1 MLDWVKERLGLQS
14 RGASAARDNTAG
26 PAKQTTLDS
35 LRYVVFD
42 TELTSLDAR
51 SNRLLS
57 IGAVA
62 MDGTRIRLGEQFY
75 RVVNPGES
83 VPGASVLIHQ
93 LRSEDVGA
101 AEPFAKVRDD
111 LRQFIA
117 GAVLVGHFVKIDLKI
132 LRKELGGASRLA
144 NPAVDTMRVYRWILS
159 KGRYSE
165 DLAAKLEQTD
175 LGTVAKAYG
184 LEVHDAHHALHDA
197 FLTARVWQQMM
208 PVLETMGVRNL
219 GKLLRIG
226 GA

>member
-1 MLDWVKERLGLQS
+1 MLDWLKKKLARHTSEAEGAHRDRTGLPKN
-14 RGASAARDNTAG
+14 AA
-26 PAKQTTLDS
+26 LDS

-62 MDGTRIRLGEQFY
+62 MDGPRIRLGEQFY

-83 VPGASVLIHQ
+83 VPARSVLIHQ
-93 LRSEDVGA
+93 IRSEDVEK
-101 AEPFAKVRDD
+101 AEPFAEVRDD
-111 LRQFIA
+111 LDKFIA
-117 GAVLVGHFVKIDLKI
+117 GAVLVGHFVKIDLRI
-132 LRKELGGASRLA
+132 LRKEFGVGTRLT

-165 DLAAKLEQTD
+165 DLSAKLDRAD
-175 LGTVAKAYG
+175 LGTIAKAYG

-208 PVLETMGVRNL
+208 PVLQQMGVKNL
-219 GKLLRIG
+219 GRLLRIG